1 MSATEKLLKVFLDT
15 SALLSGLNSPLG
27 ASGLILSFFKLEKI
41 QIVISPEVLEEAE
54 RALKNKF
61 PLLRTAILDFLV
73 SRPVITKKINSTELR
88 RASSLLFTEDAPI
101 LAGALKGRVDVLV
114 TLYKK
119 FETMTKNRIKFEVLS
134 PGEFLRK
141 YKSELQ
147 S

>member
-41 QIVISPEVLEEAE
+41 QIVISQDVIEEAE

-61 PLLRTAILDFLV
+61 PLLRTALLDFLV
-73 SRPVITKKINSTELR
+73 SHPVITKKINSTELR

-114 TLYKK
+114 TLDKK
-119 FETMTKNRIKFEVLS
+119 FETMIKNKVKFEVLS
-134 PGEFLRK
+134 PGEFLKK

>member
-114 TLYKK
+114 TLDKK

>member
-1 MSATEKLLKVFLDT
+1 
-15 SALLSGLNSPLG
+15 
-27 ASGLILSFFKLEKI
+27 
-41 QIVISPEVLEEAE
+41 
-54 RALKNKF
+54 
-61 PLLRTAILDFLV
+61 LDFLV

-114 TLYKK
+114 TLDKK